1 MARFSVD
8 LLDDAYFPRDG
19 ELFTL
24 QWNGPREN
32 LGAEANADRISFD
45 WTHARSRGRN
55 TLILSAAGGAHV
67 SGPTDQV
74 QDFYSLGGLFDLSG
88 LAQDAISGPQFGIAR
103 AIYYRRIGSGQDGLF
118 DVPTYLGFSLELG
131 NVWLRRSDVSA
142 SSALFNGSAFLG
154 FDTVLGPVYFAAG
167 FGEGGDKTLYLLLGR
182 IR

>member
-1 MARFSVD
+1 M
-8 LLDDAYFPRDG
+8 
-19 ELFTL
+19 
-24 QWNGPREN
+24 
-32 LGAEANADRISFD
+32 
-45 WTHARSRGRN
+45 
-55 TLILSAAGGAHV
+55 
-67 SGPTDQV
+67 